1 MAKTKNNTK
10 FVALK
15 TYLGMDNYALVFTA
29 NQSTRKQQSKRNMKS
44 IKIATFL
51 VALFAAFGASAQL
64 PAIDV
69 KTLDGKTISAAELT
83 NDGKPMIVS
92 FWATWCKPC
101 QRELK
106 AIHDNYADWQD
117 ETGVKV
123 IAVSVDEAQDVNK
136 VKPLVDAEGW
146 EYEVLLDSNS
156 ELMHALGIQ
165 MVPHMLILDGQGNI
179 VESHS
184 GYIDGSEDQ
193 IIDKLREIAK

>member
-1 MAKTKNNTK
+1 
-10 FVALK
+10 
-15 TYLGMDNYALVFTA
+15 
-29 NQSTRKQQSKRNMKS
+29 MKL
-44 IKIATFL
+44 IKIAAV
-51 VALFAAFGASAQL
+51 VAALSAALCASAQL

-69 KTLDGKTISAAELT
+69 KTLDGKTVSAAELS

-106 AIHDNYADWQD
+106 AINDNYADWQD

-123 IAVSVDEAQDVNK
+123 IAISVDEAQDVNK

-146 EYEVLLDSNS
+146 DYEVLLDSNS
-156 ELMHALGIQ
+156 ELMHALGVQ